1 MTECERCE
9 RIEEVAHV
17 MKRAE
22 NMERDNEHHTDG
34 YGSAD
39 DLRVLRK
46 EILRLRIALGKAQHG
61 RKI

>member
-1 MTECERCE
+1 
-9 RIEEVAHV
+9 